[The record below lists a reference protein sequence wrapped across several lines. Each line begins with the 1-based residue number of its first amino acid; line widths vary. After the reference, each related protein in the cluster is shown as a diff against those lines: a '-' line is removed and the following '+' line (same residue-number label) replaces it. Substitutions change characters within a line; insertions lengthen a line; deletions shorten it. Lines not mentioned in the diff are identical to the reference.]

1 MTNRSTQPAGQTT
14 TIQQSD
20 PWSGVRPFLERQYSE
35 ANRLYQ
41 TGGPQYTP
49 FSQVTPYTAGQQQAL
64 GRGSERAVAGS
75 PLQAAGRQTMQRTVQ
90 GDYLDP
96 NTNPFLAQNF
106 NTMAGRVREN
116 IGQNFG
122 GHSFGGT
129 AHDEMLA
136 RSLSEAGANMYG
148 RNYELERGRQQQAAF
163 GAPAYAAQDYGDIN
177 RQFGYGALGRE
188 LGTQQL
194 ADATARFNWEQEQ
207 PFANLARFQ
216 AGTSGTGQYG
226 QRTTSQPFYQNQMGG
241 MLSGALAGSQMA
253 GMLPGTGIDPWMGML
268 AGGYLGGFG

>member
-35 ANRLYQ
+35 GNRLYQ
-41 TGGPQYTP
+41 TGGPGYP
-49 FSQVTPYTAGQQQAL
+49 EFSTVTPYTAGQQEAL

-136 RSLSEAGANMYG
+136 RSLAEAGANMYG

-188 LGTQQL
+188 LGAEQL
-194 ADATARFNWEQEQ
+194 ADATARFRWDEER
-207 PFANLARFQ
+207 PFSNLARFQ
-216 AGTSGTGQYG
+216 ATTSGAGQYG
-226 QRTTSQPFYQNQMGG
+226 QQTTSQPFYRNQAGG

-253 GMLPGTGIDPWMGML
+253 GMMPGMDPWMGML